1 MAFRTSDS
9 SWKAFACLVALY
21 WVAAVFFIAVT
32 VLYRGNHPEQ
42 IHALY
47 SALALI
53 LFWTILPLAFA
64 SSAAI
69 DRARRRNEPVP
80 SVALRTRAASW
91 ILVAIEVAFLAVA
104 LLIALVMR

>member
-9 SWKAFACLVALY
+9 PWKAFAGLVALY
-21 WVAAVFFIAVT
+21 WVAALFFVAVT

-69 DRARRRNEPVP
+69 DRVRDRKELP
-80 SVALRTRAASW
+80 SVALRSRTAAW
-91 ILVAIEVAFLAVA
+91 ILVAFEVAFLAVA